1 MDKKS
6 SLAYFW
12 VTVLNILITVAEFI
26 GGALSGSLALL
37 SDAVHNLSDVGSI
50 ILAFVANL
58 IARRKRNESKTFGYE
73 RAEILAAFTN
83 GIILIIIS
91 IFLLVEGIRRFSH
104 PEVIKSGIMLWVAL
118 IGLAANVVSM
128 LIVARDAK
136 KSLNARATFLN
147 MMSDALTSIAVV
159 VGAIIIAIWKVE
171 WIDPVLTIAASLF
184 LLNEAYK
191 VTIKAANILMETN
204 PSIDLNEVS
213 KIILKFPEVKN
224 VHHMHVWQYSE
235 DMTMLDAH
243 INVDGK
249 MDAASLDNLYGE
261 IEEKL
266 KTLGINHVTL
276 QAECIRG
283 KNDAMLAE
291 RISEGDDCN
300 EN

>member
-1 MDKKS
+1 MKNKS

-12 VTVLNILITVAEFI
+12 VTILNVVITVAEFI

-104 PEVIKSGIMLWVAL
+104 PENIRSGIMLWVAL
-118 IGLAANVVSM
+118 IGLAANIASM
-128 LIVARDAK
+128 LIVAGNAK
-136 KSLNARATFLN
+136 KNLNARATFLN
-147 MMSDALTSIAVV
+147 MLSDAITSVAVV
-159 VGAIIIAIWKVE
+159 IGAIIIAFWKIE

-184 LLNEAYK
+184 LLKEAYE

-204 PSIDLNEVS
+204 PSIELGKVS
-213 KIILKFPEVKN
+213 EIILQFPEVKN

-249 MDAASLDNLYGE
+249 LDAANLDELYNKIEKSL
-261 IEEKL
+261 K
-266 KTLGINHVTL
+266 KLGINHITL

-283 KNDAMLAE
+283 KNDAMLVE
-291 RISEGDDCN
+291 RKNEGEDCN

>member
-1 MDKKS
+1 MKNKS

-12 VTVLNILITVAEFI
+12 VTILNIVITVAEFI

-50 ILAFVANL
+50 IIAFVANL

-83 GIILIIIS
+83 GIILIVIS

-104 PEVIKSGIMLWVAL
+104 PENIKSGIMLWVAL

-128 LIVARDAK
+128 LIVAGNAK
-136 KSLNARATFLN
+136 TSLNARATFLN
-147 MMSDALTSIAVV
+147 MLSDAITSVAVV
-159 VGAIIIAIWKVE
+159 IGAIVIAIWKIE

-184 LLNEAYK
+184 LLKEAYE

-204 PSIDLNEVS
+204 PSIDLGKVS
-213 KIILKFPEVKN
+213 KIILQFPEIKN

-249 MDAASLDNLYGE
+249 MDAANLDELYNKIEKSL
-261 IEEKL
+261 K
-266 KTLGINHVTL
+266 KLGINHITL
-276 QAECIRG
+276 QVECIRG

-291 RISEGDDCN
+291 RKNEGEDCN